1 MFKNDWFEGRQ
12 LIQSPPVHAVIDCTR
27 PGQDASESVAFWVQK
42 LNFDGPA
49 WLIREHL
56 RGFGCWDKKQL
67 CDHNENRER
76 LFWSL
81 CCDIEEEL
89 GCHLSSY
96 CVDGEQVEDLPA
108 TLYLMY

>member
-12 LIQSPPVHAVIDCTR
+12 LVKSPPIDAVIDCSR
-27 PGQDASESVAFWVQK
+27 PGQDASVPVAFWVQK

-49 WLIREHL
+49 WFIREHL
-56 RGFGCWDKKQL
+56 WGFGCWDKKQL

-81 CCDIEEEL
+81 CCDIAEEL
-89 GCHLSSY
+89 KYDFSEY
-96 CVDGEQVEDLPA
+96 CGDGLEDKELPA